1 MNKSDRSLGK
11 EALTHIKVNIK
22 MIVLIPNEA
31 PKDAPSIANN
41 GKLKLKKDSEKS
53 EPIKLV
59 LK

>member
-1 MNKSDRSLGK
+1 
-11 EALTHIKVNIK
+11 
-22 MIVLIPNEA
+22 MIVLIPIEA
-31 PKDAPSIANN
+31 QKDAPSIANN